1 MVIIMIRT
9 KQELKDYIIKYAT
22 SNSPISTHAIYEH
35 LNYLHDHRLLR
46 RDLGYTRGTVA
57 RVLRGCPGVVF
68 RDKMWRVNEVAG
80 VEV

>member
-1 MVIIMIRT
+1 MIKT
-9 KQELKDYIIKYAT
+9 KQELKGYIIKYAT

-35 LNYLHDHRLLR
+35 LNHLHRRRLLR

-80 VEV
+80 VKA